1 MILTQVSFSA
11 YIDELWNM
19 MEGLQIPQVSG
30 CTASK
35 DRKTVN
41 DDHGESSQ
49 NRGQQAEQLSYSGMC
64 TSEPRSLPLITDV
77 DSDPH
82 GQLLH
87 SDIWGAVQVW
97 GSQWTWSPQT
107 RLTSAL
113 VFYSLFSC
121 LSSKPWKFWVLSF
134 LPPFYYLP
142 VLFICKYTHD
152 RWSSPSMLLL
162 SQPESLTVTCNQFL
176 PGLIFHPLTLHQS
189 QMQSV
194 FNPKAR
200 IIINF

>member
-1 MILTQVSFSA
+1 MLTTVQSQTKSQDNSSKEFLTLFPLVSRVNGFRKRMILTQVSFSA

-87 SDIWGAVQVW
+87 SDI
-97 GSQWTWSPQT
+97 
-107 RLTSAL
+107 
-113 VFYSLFSC
+113 
-121 LSSKPWKFWVLSF
+121 
-134 LPPFYYLP
+134 
-142 VLFICKYTHD
+142 
-152 RWSSPSMLLL
+152 
-162 SQPESLTVTCNQFL
+162 
-176 PGLIFHPLTLHQS
+176 
-189 QMQSV
+189 
-194 FNPKAR
+194 
-200 IIINF
+200 